1 MKAGAVMSEVEDGTR
16 RVLVNHLLDM
26 GLVKGNADDILH
38 KKVDRVF
45 MPHGISHHLGLDV
58 HDMSRWANRCG
69 KWDTPR
75 QLSEELLRGAAAQ

>member
-1 MKAGAVMSEVEDGTR
+1 MKAGAVMSEVEDGAR
-16 RVLVNHLLDM
+16 RVLVSHLLEM

-58 HDMSRWANRCG
+58 HDMSRWVIRCCG
-69 KWDTPR
+69 GI
-75 QLSEELLRGAAAQ
+75 LLGSEAGFAP